1 MAREVDVPIEVA
13 RALDK
18 RYDQHADRWWPL
30 GFGGLLAGIIGTGV
44 ALSNHPVP
52 TWSVI
57 AAVVG
62 WLALVTSFVFAIGA
76 GHRDTARVMNHF
88 DRDVQ
93 DYDEWADDDDELD
106 DDDDDYADDEG
117 FEYPAITEPTPA
129 PAAPAAPASGGLL
142 SSLRQQGG
150 AQ

>member
-1 MAREVDVPIEVA
+1 MAREVEVPFEVA
-13 RALDK
+13 RALDR

-44 ALSNHPVP
+44 ALSNHPSP

-62 WLALVTSFVFAIGA
+62 WLALVASFVFAIGA
-76 GHRDTARVMNHF
+76 GHRDTVAVM
-88 DRDVQ
+88 DRYDRTVQ
-93 DYDEWADDDDELD
+93 DYDDWAED

-117 FEYPAITEPTPA
+117 FEYPAITEPVSAPAQPA
-129 PAAPAAPASGGLL
+129 PPAGGGLL
-142 SSLRQQGG
+142 SSLRQQG
-150 AQ
+150 Q

>member
-1 MAREVDVPIEVA
+1 MAREVEVPFEVA

-52 TWSVI
+52 TWSVV

-62 WLALVTSFVFAIGA
+62 WLALVASFVFAIGA
-76 GHRDTARVMNHF
+76 GHRDTVRVMNHF

-93 DYDEWADDDDELD
+93 DYDDWADDDDELD
-106 DDDDDYADDEG
+106 DEDDPRTIADPD
-117 FEYPAITEPTPA
+117 PA
-129 PAAPAAPASGGLL
+129 PAQPAPPAGGSLL

-150 AQ
+150 GAQ